1 MATTRINNN
10 AENNQVIAYRNSEN
24 SIGIVTYD
32 SQSDS
37 DSREIREIITL
48 NYDKEIIEN
57 EKIKSK
63 IDKIKDLIDINKD
76 LEIQDFIAQ
85 SLSNLS
91 PMYRSHMKNNNND
104 DLINS
109 FILQFMNDEFIDENF
124 VDNFKDEE
132 MKKKIENSIMY
143 KKNIK
148 KNDISFTVDYLN
160 PFYFCKSKK
169 RKIYC
174 LSQKYQNDGI
184 KFLSLMYMVIFLL
197 FLIIGVIMSM
207 KTFFVKSDSFFQ
219 RVSNNTKGG
228 EYFEFYSN
236 EYRCL
241 PLDLDNLLNE
251 DFSINLSCTEEKQ
264 FFYISKFGISN
275 LNEEGE
281 NIAGCYSKSF
291 KNLINIDSNC
301 DLSDYLNNQLNVS
314 RFKEGEIII
323 NMGRMNIPNRIINN
337 CRNCNRTTKFYLS
350 YSCYIPFFKKDSKT
364 IKRNKFILPVIYL
377 EVGSIIFIYFLSIC
391 YRLSFSAFL
400 QQKELNI
407 KNLSLMI
414 DDVDFPKEKM
424 PFVLNYIIKSL
435 NLLLKQK
442 TFLFLQEINYSFINN
457 EEKELYNN
465 LNFAFKKLIFL
476 QNKIDSG
483 KKNDFIERNILIG
496 ILSKIFVSLKKTY
509 QEEYD
514 ETKKKIK
521 RIIVT
526 SFKKERYQ

>member
-85 SLSNLS
+85 SLSNLA

-207 KTFFVKSDSFFQ
+207 KTFFVKSGSFFQ
-219 RVSNNTKGG
+219 RVSNNTKGV
-228 EYFEFYSN
+228 N
-236 EYRCL
+236 I
-241 PLDLDNLLNE
+241 LN
-251 DFSINLSCTEEKQ
+251 FIQ
-264 FFYISKFGISN
+264 M
-275 LNEEGE
+275 
-281 NIAGCYSKSF
+281 
-291 KNLINIDSNC
+291 NIDV
-301 DLSDYLNNQLNVS
+301 YH
-314 RFKEGEIII
+314 
-323 NMGRMNIPNRIINN
+323 
-337 CRNCNRTTKFYLS
+337 
-350 YSCYIPFFKKDSKT
+350 
-364 IKRNKFILPVIYL
+364 
-377 EVGSIIFIYFLSIC
+377 
-391 YRLSFSAFL
+391 
-400 QQKELNI
+400 
-407 KNLSLMI
+407 
-414 DDVDFPKEKM
+414 
-424 PFVLNYIIKSL
+424 
-435 NLLLKQK
+435 
-442 TFLFLQEINYSFINN
+442 
-457 EEKELYNN
+457 
-465 LNFAFKKLIFL
+465 
-476 QNKIDSG
+476 
-483 KKNDFIERNILIG
+483 
-496 ILSKIFVSLKKTY
+496 
-509 QEEYD
+509 
-514 ETKKKIK
+514 
-521 RIIVT
+521 
-526 SFKKERYQ
+526 